1 MRIIHKTIKV
11 IDYANEQIR
20 SKVTPDSFNEYIQE
34 LIAHINGNENVRE
47 YKTYSNSTE
56 VVSAI
61 LSILQDTTN
70 EQLIGERNQTIAER
84 LLRKEMEAQNRIS
97 RLRTNVK
104 RGSLIQALL
113 YYEDEDRYAYLI
125 AKVEH
130 SEFVDDI
137 DYSYKTGFSKDK
149 KTIWKS
155 CLIDL
160 RDPESGVFYSK
171 VYSDTAAKY
180 WSHDFLELVE
190 INSDEANTQKAFNA
204 VESVLNR
211 TIKPEHKIDYTIL
224 RNSTIQYFKSHA
236 HFDYSEMIDSVFSE
250 YSPCE
255 FDEKKK
261 REVIERLRVLPE
273 KKKFDC
279 QFNTVSQ
286 AINKKIKKVYIVN
299 PSVEMRITDS
309 IHDIRDEIMAYQ
321 ASDGKRYLRLL
332 VTDEETYKY
341 FKRV

>member
-47 YKTYSNSTE
+47 YKTHSNSTE

-61 LSILQDTTN
+61 LSILQDTAN
-70 EQLIGERNQTIAER
+70 EQLIGEKNQTIAER
-84 LLRKEMEAQNRIS
+84 LLRKEMETQNRIS

-113 YYEDEDRYAYLI
+113 FYEDEDRYAYLI

-160 RDPESGVFYSK
+160 RDPESEVFYSK

-204 VESVLNR
+204 VEGVLNR
-211 TIKPEHKIDYTIL
+211 TIKPDHKIDYTIL

-255 FDEKKK
+255 FDENKK

-299 PSVEMRITDS
+299 SSVEMRIIDS

-332 VTDEETYKY
+332 VTDEDTFKY